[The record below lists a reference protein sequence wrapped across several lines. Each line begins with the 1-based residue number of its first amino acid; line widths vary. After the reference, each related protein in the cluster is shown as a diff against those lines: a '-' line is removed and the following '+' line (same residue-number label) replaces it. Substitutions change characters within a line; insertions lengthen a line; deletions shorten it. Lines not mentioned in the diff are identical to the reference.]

1 MAEKDDIPK
10 GAADNLQKAAQQ
22 IAQVAKSLEKT
33 FAKGG
38 DFAKAMSKEVNETA
52 KGAKTVRD
60 HFVGIKDLNKD
71 LASELTKNAEQQNI
85 QNLALATGNSIAV
98 ATLQIEK
105 EKAILLA
112 REKGL
117 GDSIVSKL
125 EDKYNAAIQMTTEL
139 ERQNTEQEAAEKL
152 AEESLAH
159 TEALKDKLKE
169 ITGYQGVFKD
179 IFTDGRLAAGI
190 FLNQVNKG
198 MKNMTGLFDHARH
211 EGMAISQAFHE
222 TGLAI
227 SDSFSLTGTSAK
239 DSMEVMSGMR
249 AEMGTLEG
257 HTREAR
263 LEAASLARSFG
274 ISNEEAGK
282 LTAQLSMMP
291 GATMETANETARFAA
306 NMAKSAH
313 VAPGEVLKDMAKNG
327 ENIAKF
333 GKDGGKNMAVM
344 AVAAKKVGLEMSTM
358 ANAAEGLLDFENSI
372 EKQME
377 ASVLLGREINLDK
390 ARQLAL
396 EGDLAGATKEMLA
409 NVGGEA
415 EFNAMNVVQRKALA
429 DSMGVSVGEL
439 SKMVSGQDKLND
451 LTEDQQA
458 ALAAGE
464 VTMDELA
471 AGAGGLFDK
480 LKNVGVTTFSLV
492 KGFSTLSGLKDNI
505 VKTAKMFG
513 IESFKQVKATIAQG
527 LQMVKNGAIQTALF
541 IKKKA
546 VAAWEFMT
554 GKSKMAMDLKAHLM
568 RMAQK
573 AKEFLFDKSKRKE
586 MLAGAKKML
595 TGGLKKAKGAVSGG
609 VKAGAGAKK
618 GAEAL
623 KSTGDNAG
631 KAGKGAKAV
640 KGGAGIKKNME
651 GLADGV
657 AAFGKGKVILGALIG
672 LPATAIG
679 MITMVAAIPAL
690 TFLAIGGIAAGAGLT
705 GLSEGIEKMAG
716 GKVMMGILMVGV
728 LGVSMIALG
737 AAAMLF
743 AAGGAAGTMLM
754 VVSMYALVGALAL
767 MGGLGLS
774 GIGFIGVALVL
785 AMGAALLLMGLGV
798 KLAAEGMAVL
808 VEAFTG
814 LFGVITLE
822 SLVPIFLLGPALG
835 IAAIGMLA
843 FAGSLVVLALA
854 AIFGAPALVTLGLGM
869 LALGVGVMLAAVGLK
884 LISEIMPTID
894 QAFVGVATSINS
906 IVALLPAMLM
916 MGTALFGM
924 AAGLAAFAIAGVFT
938 LPTIMGLIAL
948 SLVAPILIAL
958 GNSINF
964 DLGGGSNVESSP
976 EDSKMDLLIEEVRA
990 LKAAFKTP
998 GVINMDGQK
1007 VGDVIGLAVSTS
1019 GVS

>member
-22 IAQVAKSLEKT
+22 IASVAKSLEKT

-38 DFAKAMSKEVNETA
+38 DFAKAMSREVNETA

-190 FLNQVNKG
+190 FLNQVSKG
-198 MKNMTGLFDHARH
+198 MKNMTDLFDHARH
-211 EGMAISQAFHE
+211 EGHTVSQAFHE

-249 AEMGTLEG
+249 SEMGSIHEV
-257 HTREAR
+257 TREAR
-263 LEAASLARSFG
+263 LEAASLAKTYG

-291 GATMETANETARFAA
+291 GATLETANETAKFAGE
-306 NMAKSAH
+306 MAKAAH
-313 VAPGEVLKDMAKNG
+313 VAPGEVMKDMAKNG

-333 GKDGGKNMAVM
+333 GKDGGKNMAIM
-344 AVAAKKVGLEMSTM
+344 AVAAKKVGIEMSTM
-358 ANAAEGLLDFENSI
+358 ANAAEGLLDFETSI

-396 EGDLAGATKEMLA
+396 NGDLAGATKEMLA

-471 AGAGGLFDK
+471 ANAGGLFEK
-480 LKNVGVTTFSLV
+480 LKGAAVTGFSLV

-505 VKTAKMFG
+505 VKSAKMLG
-513 IESFKQVKATIAQG
+513 VESFKQLKDTIMLGATKAKQF
-527 LQMVKNGAIQTALF
+527 AID
-541 IKKKA
+541 KA
-546 VAAWEFMT
+546 NMLWEFAF
-554 GKSKMAMDLKAHLM
+554 GKKLI
-568 RMAQK
+568 AQK
-573 AKEFLFDKSKRKE
+573 AKAA
-586 MLAGAKKML
+586 AGGDGPASDAKDAAKK
-595 TGGLKKAKGAVSGG
+595 LKKDGTPDMRFKDNKGVDKVADSAGGSIDKTAEASKKADKQPPLKNFKAAMANLREGLQEFGQQPGKTLKGVGVLVISGAMLGVGLAAIAMG
-609 VKAGAGAKK
+609 VKAM
-618 GAEAL
+618 
-623 KSTGDNAG
+623 
-631 KAGKGAKAV
+631 
-640 KGGAGIKKNME
+640 GGSPK
-651 GLADGV
+651 D
-657 AAFGKGKVILGALIG
+657 
-672 LPATAIG
+672 
-679 MITMVAAIPAL
+679 MIDV
-690 TFLAIGGIAAGAGLT
+690 GIAL
-705 GLSEGIEKMAG
+705 
-716 GKVMMGILMVGV
+716 V
-728 LGVSMIALG
+728 
-737 AAAMLF
+737 LF
-743 AAGGAAGTMLM
+743 AGSMFLM
-754 VVSMYALVGALAL
+754 SKSLGKMPISAVLKGALAL
-767 MGGLGLS
+767 GVLGL
-774 GIGFIGVALVL
+774 AL
-785 AMGAALLLMGLGV
+785 
-798 KLAAEGMAVL
+798 
-808 VEAFTG
+808 
-814 LFGVITLE
+814 I
-822 SLVPIFLLGPALG
+822 PA
-835 IAAIGMLA
+835 A
-843 FAGSLVVLALA
+843 FAFSMLKGVDIGSIIAFSIALPLLALA
-854 AIFGAPALVTLGLGM
+854 AAGLGFLIIPIAMGALALAILGAALIPAAVALMLFAGAGEGIEMFQTFLGSMTPESAVGLIATAAGMFVFAGALFALAIAAFFGAPALIALGIGM
-869 LALGVGVMLAAVGLK
+869 LALGTGVVLAAVGLE
-884 LISEIMPTID
+884 LIAGIIPTID
-894 QAFVGVATSINS
+894 QAFAGVAASILS
-906 IVALLPAMLM
+906 IISLLPAMLM

-924 AAGLAAFAIAGVFT
+924 AAGLTAFAIAGVFT

-964 DLGGGSNVESSP
+964 DLGGGSSVDSSA
-976 EDSKMDLLIEEVRA
+976 EDSKMDTLIEEIRS
-990 LKAAFKTP
+990 LKAAFQTP

-1019 GVS
+1019 GVA